1 MDHSLK
7 MDETS
12 SSSQDAPMGYTFG
25 QQKRHHH
32 NQQQQQQQQ
41 QEHQQQEVLSS
52 SPDKEP
58 YLERRGSNESASR
71 RMSVSRPSHSG
82 SGFLGT
88 MR

>member
-7 MDETS
+7 MDEAS
-12 SSSQDAPMGYTFG
+12 SSSQNPPMDYTFG
-25 QQKRHHH
+25 QQQHHH
-32 NQQQQQQQQ
+32 HHHHQKQQQQ
-41 QEHQQQEVLSS
+41 QEQHQPEGISS
-52 SPDKEP
+52 GPDRES